1 MEKESNSCF
10 SGFSTSDD
18 GQKVVIMLNGIRNS
32 EPPFEE
38 PPLSTRVSSTSVSI
52 KHNQALGS
60 FHEVKGDPIV
70 IKHETISGNHT
81 THVQKS
87 THRVEHTHRP
97 RQFTNLT
104 SQSSCK
110 INSSVADCQPQTMN
124 HESGSTSSNG
134 DKKSRQLAIKSKA
147 SKNSYKRDEDADIFS
162 DDEYDEKKADQSLL
176 KLVKNQ
182 LLSYIEEKPSRKFKS
197 GEYTWTE
204 IKPYVVNMHF
214 PRFRQY
220 LKDKNIIAPNAMI
233 FRCIKDLHISR
244 RDVWL
249 KKRRR
254 ERERRSD
261 EKMKAV
267 EPSEARSDGY
277 VPYRMKT

>member
-18 GQKVVIMLNGIRNS
+18 GQKVVIMLNGTRNS
-32 EPPFEE
+32 GVYRKISKPPS
-38 PPLSTRVSSTSVSI
+38 STRVSSTSISI
-52 KHNQALGS
+52 KHNPALRS

-97 RQFTNLT
+97 RQFTNQA

-124 HESGSTSSNG
+124 SESVPTSSKSTFG

-147 SKNSYKRDEDADIFS
+147 SKNSHKRDEDADVFS
-162 DDEYDEKKADQSLL
+162 DDEFDEKKADQSLL
-176 KLVKNQ
+176 KL
-182 LLSYIEEKPSRKFKS
+182 
-197 GEYTWTE
+197 
-204 IKPYVVNMHF
+204 
-214 PRFRQY
+214 
-220 LKDKNIIAPNAMI
+220 
-233 FRCIKDLHISR
+233 
-244 RDVWL
+244 
-249 KKRRR
+249 
-254 ERERRSD
+254 
-261 EKMKAV
+261 
-267 EPSEARSDGY
+267 
-277 VPYRMKT
+277 